1 MKVLMVGLG
10 SIGQRHLR
18 NLKRLYGEG
27 LEVLAYRV
35 RRNRQ
40 TFDDRMKIR
49 DGVDL
54 EKEFHIR
61 VFSDL
66 DKALEEHPQA
76 VFVTNIT
83 ASHMKC
89 ALRAAEAGCDIFLE
103 KPVSDS
109 MAGTDELIR
118 MVAEK
123 NVIIYVGYQNRFHP
137 CIQETKKLLDEG
149 RIGRLISVDNEFS
162 ERLTTMHTYEDY
174 SQTYMA
180 RKEMGGGPILNLQI
194 HCLDYLQWMLG
205 TPVSAY
211 SLAGHGSGLDIDV
224 EDYASTLYRF
234 LQPDGSE
241 LPVYSHT
248 DFLQYPAV
256 HILKLVGEKG
266 RMELDLARTVIKVII
281 GDTLAEE
288 RLYSEFERNDMFIQE
303 LKEFVYCMENRVQP
317 ESGLLQGITGL
328 KMALAAKKS
337 AEEKRVVLLE
347 EIK

>member
-1 MKVLMVGLG
+1 MKVLVAGLG

-18 NLKRLYGEG
+18 NLRRLYGEE
-27 LEVLAYRV
+27 LEVLAYRI

-61 VFSDL
+61 VFSEL

-76 VFVTNIT
+76 VFITNIT
-83 ASHMKC
+83 ASHIKC

-109 MAGTDELIR
+109 MEGTDELVR
-118 MVAEK
+118 MAAEK
-123 NVIIYVGYQNRFHP
+123 NVIIYMGYQNRFHP
-137 CIQETKKLLDEG
+137 CIQEAKKLLDKG
-149 RIGRLISVDNEFS
+149 IIGRLISVDNEFS

-174 SQTYMA
+174 RKTYMA
-180 RKEMGGGPILNLQI
+180 RRELGGGPILNLQI
-194 HCLDYLQWMLG
+194 HCLDYLQWILG

-211 SLAGHGSGLDIDV
+211 SLAGHSSGLDINV
-224 EDYASTLYRF
+224 EDHASTLYQFR
-234 LQPDGSE
+234 QSDGTE

-256 HILKLVGEKG
+256 HTLKLVGEKG
-266 RMELDLARTVIKVII
+266 RIELNLAGAVTKIII
-281 GDTLAEE
+281 GDGPAVE
-288 RLYSEFERNDMFIQE
+288 RTYPEFERNDMFIRE
-303 LKEFVYCMENRVQP
+303 LKEFMYCVENRIQP

-337 AEEKRVVLLE
+337 AEEKRGVLLE